1 MSFSHAGG
9 ENRSFVLAVPRT
21 YIACMTNRYPTS
33 KELYALERE
42 ARRLRAEEIARLSR
56 ALGHSIKGL
65 FAVKVKGLRHA

>member
-1 MSFSHAGG
+1 
-9 ENRSFVLAVPRT
+9 
-21 YIACMTNRYPTS
+21 MTNRYPTS